1 MRRTTRT
8 MRGLL
13 AVLAGVACLGAVA
26 YAATPHPHGPT
37 PGSAP
42 KAERSQGVASLP
54 KPKITMHPDKLATS
68 TNAKFAFTVRS
79 GKPRFQCHLDGRPWS
94 VCQAPVSFSKL
105 AAGSHSF
112 SVRSTG
118 PRGKHSKTA
127 RFRWQ
132 VLEPKDFSITPQ
144 LGGLGALYPGAPAQA
159 LPLTLTNPNPVP
171 ILITSLQVR
180 ATADPPGCGSAENL
194 VLSGS
199 SASSTAPIKV
209 PANGTVSLPAP
220 GATAPSIQL
229 RDLPVSQDACQRAQF
244 PLSFSGTA
252 RG

>member
-1 MRRTTRT
+1 MRT
-8 MRGLL
+8 MRGML
-13 AVLAGVACLGAVA
+13 AVLAGIAGLGAVA
-26 YAATPHPHGPT
+26 YAASPQSPN

-42 KAERSQGVASLP
+42 KAERSQGIGSLP
-54 KPKITMHPDKLATS
+54 KLKITMHPDKLATS

-79 GKPRFQCHLDGRPWS
+79 GKPRFQCRLDGRPWS
-94 VCQAPVSFSKL
+94 ACQSPVSFSKL
-105 AAGSHSF
+105 TTGSHSF
-112 SVRSTG
+112 SVRSAS

-159 LPLTLTNPNPVP
+159 LPLAITNPNPVP
-171 ILITSLQVR
+171 ILVTSLQVR

-199 SASSTAPIKV
+199 SASSASPIKV
-209 PANGTVSLPAP
+209 PANGTVNLPAP
-220 GATAPSIQL
+220 GASAPSIQL

-244 PLSFSGTA
+244 PLAFSGTA

>member
-1 MRRTTRT
+1 MRT
-8 MRGLL
+8 MRGVLV
-13 AVLAGVACLGAVA
+13 VLASIAGLGAVA
-26 YAATPHPHGPT
+26 YAASPQSPN

-42 KAERSQGVASLP
+42 KTERSQGAGSLP

-68 TNAKFAFTVRS
+68 ANAKFGFTVRA
-79 GKPRFQCHLDGRPWS
+79 GKPRFQCRLDARAWGA
-94 VCQAPVSFSKL
+94 CQSPVSFSKL
-105 AAGSHSF
+105 TAGSHSF
-112 SVRSTG
+112 SVRSVG
-118 PRGKHSKTA
+118 PRKKYGKTA

-144 LGGLGALYPGAPAQA
+144 LGGLAALYPGAPPQA
-159 LPLTLTNPNPVP
+159 LPLTISNPNPVP
-171 ILITSLQVR
+171 ILVTSLQVN

-199 SASSTAPIKV
+199 SASGAAPIKV
-209 PANGTVSLPAP
+209 PANGTVSLPAA
-220 GATAPSIQL
+220 GASAPLIQL

-244 PLSFSGTA
+244 PLAFSGTA

>member
-1 MRRTTRT
+1 MRTMRTTR
-8 MRGLL
+8 GLL
-13 AVLAGVACLGAVA
+13 VVFAGLAGLGAVA
-26 YAATPHPHGPT
+26 YAATPHPQGST

-42 KAERSQGVASLP
+42 KAERSQGAASLP

-68 TNAKFAFTVRS
+68 TNAKFSFAVRAA
-79 GKPRFQCHLDGRPWS
+79 KPRFQCRLDSRPWS
-94 VCQAPVSFSKL
+94 ACQAPLSFNKL
-105 AAGSHSF
+105 VAGSHSF
-112 SVRSTG
+112 SVRSAG
-118 PRGKHSKTA
+118 ARGKHSKAA

-144 LGGLGALYPGAPAQA
+144 LGGLGALYPGAAAQA
-159 LPLTLTNPNPVP
+159 LPLTIANPNPVP
-171 ILITSLQVR
+171 ILVTSLQVR

-199 SASSTAPIKV
+199 SASSAAPIKV
-209 PANGTVSLPAP
+209 PANGTVSLPA
-220 GATAPSIQL
+220 AAVSAPSIQL

-244 PLSFSGTA
+244 PLAFSGTA